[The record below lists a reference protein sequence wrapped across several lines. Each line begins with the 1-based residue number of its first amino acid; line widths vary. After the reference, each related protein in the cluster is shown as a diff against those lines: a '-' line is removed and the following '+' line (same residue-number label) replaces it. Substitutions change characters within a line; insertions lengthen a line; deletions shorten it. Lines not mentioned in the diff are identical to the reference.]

1 MCASGVGAG
10 GGAGPAVCI
19 KQVRDRT
26 GWTTLRPSRAGACL
40 RAQNGDEMG
49 CPAALVGRALA
60 RAPRHAADSPLAWPA
75 RWSGRPPCRPS
86 GCLCRPGRPIRRC
99 ALTNGWAA
107 AGLGEVLLPG
117 ALACADRVNVS
128 AEQWHT
134 LLRRR
139 WDGRLL
145 LLKPRPAGEEYAQP
159 PFAEQATYESFFLI
173 GQASARRAPAPAAA
187 RPMAAAPR
195 GSSDAALP

>member
-1 MCASGVGAG
+1 M
-10 GGAGPAVCI
+10 
-19 KQVRDRT
+19 
-26 GWTTLRPSRAGACL
+26 
-40 RAQNGDEMG
+40 
-49 CPAALVGRALA
+49 
-60 RAPRHAADSPLAWPA
+60 
-75 RWSGRPPCRPS
+75 
-86 GCLCRPGRPIRRC
+86 
-99 ALTNGWAA
+99 
-107 AGLGEVLLPG
+107 LLPG

-145 LLKPRPAGEEYAQP
+145 LLKPRPPGEEYAQPPGEEYAQP